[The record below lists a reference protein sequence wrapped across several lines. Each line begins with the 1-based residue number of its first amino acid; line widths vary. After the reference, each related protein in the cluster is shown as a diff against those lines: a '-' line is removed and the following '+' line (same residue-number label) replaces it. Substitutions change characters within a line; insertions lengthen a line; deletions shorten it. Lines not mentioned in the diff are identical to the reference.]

1 MFCQEK
7 LFSRMNDI
15 FAKDTNKTL
24 QKRPVVPRKR
34 PETAA
39 TAKETPSPAIRK
51 RKLKDVTAA
60 VAADQSK
67 AATKVKD
74 ESTATDAGAAAAA
87 APPLVME
94 NNELSQSRVK
104 VEEEEEKEV
113 SNDVVVKL
121 DPPDP
126 ADPLYLADKA
136 AAVISVAGVVELKL
150 EEPATNAKAEELKE
164 DVSELTEASSLVPEP
179 SEPLV
184 TASAGTEAE
193 DSVMDVVSDD
203 DATNV
208 SKVVTTIVPDESVM
222 PSAGPTTGTNVVTD
236 TLERLSAGPSHAP
249 STVHAATVTA
259 DLSLVS
265 SSNPAVTTA
274 QSAEELT
281 AAATA
286 VDQSPLPVVTAVSSE
301 LTKSLRKVRLTKK
314 AAAAAAAAVT
324 PMTTTAVASSPAKLP
339 LKEKWEPRDS
349 SHCESDNQE
358 LQVEVAVEAATAA
371 AAAAV
376 VAAAAVPTLPLLLS
390 NAVDSQGGS
399 SAPVAPTQP
408 VPMAVTVPTSAAVI
422 DPSAVIDANVLQC
435 PTGAVG
441 ASLRFGTEVF
451 DFTDDDDVD
460 IPLSNI
466 DFEALGGVNSSQA
479 VVVGG
484 AVDLPRLTS
493 NNSASSNSSV
503 PLQISIPPPPPSS
516 THEGV
521 GDLLTPRNSS
531 NSMAPSHH
539 HHLLP
544 NYHHHHRSPMKRI
557 FDVSPTILSRV
568 DAIAAVE
575 AVHSVTDG
583 GVVPLPPL
591 HQQHHHPPPFLGG
604 SQQQQTASTGH
615 NRIVSGSGYANY
627 NHMDIMSD
635 DTDTSLG
642 GGGGQNRSGSQ
653 PTETTQQ
660 RIKLGKRRRQ
670 QRRMQESDGD
680 GDTEDDQLEAGGG
693 GGGVGGR
700 LRDASLPGGRP
711 KRTKTVDGPTP
722 PSSAVHHLTT
732 TRPSSAASGTSTT
745 STTGRELEDR
755 RSGEEGR
762 SRLPTV
768 EEDDGKQSPDSQ
780 KSNEDKSR

>member
-1 MFCQEK
+1 
-7 LFSRMNDI
+7 MNDI

-74 ESTATDAGAAAAA
+74 ESTATDAGAAAA

-150 EEPATNAKAEELKE
+150 EEPATNAKAEELKQ

-184 TASAGTEAE
+184 TASAGTEAD

-265 SSNPAVTTA
+265 SSNPVVTTA

-324 PMTTTAVASSPAKLP
+324 PMTTTERQPGAP
-339 LKEKWEPRDS
+339 
-349 SHCESDNQE
+349 
-358 LQVEVAVEAATAA
+358 
-371 AAAAV
+371 
-376 VAAAAVPTLPLLLS
+376 
-390 NAVDSQGGS
+390 GGS
-399 SAPVAPTQP
+399 
-408 VPMAVTVPTSAAVI
+408 
-422 DPSAVIDANVLQC
+422 
-435 PTGAVG
+435 
-441 ASLRFGTEVF
+441 
-451 DFTDDDDVD
+451 
-460 IPLSNI
+460 
-466 DFEALGGVNSSQA
+466 
-479 VVVGG
+479 
-484 AVDLPRLTS
+484 
-493 NNSASSNSSV
+493 
-503 PLQISIPPPPPSS
+503 
-516 THEGV
+516 
-521 GDLLTPRNSS
+521 
-531 NSMAPSHH
+531 
-539 HHLLP
+539 
-544 NYHHHHRSPMKRI
+544 RS
-557 FDVSPTILSRV
+557 
-568 DAIAAVE
+568 
-575 AVHSVTDG
+575 
-583 GVVPLPPL
+583 
-591 HQQHHHPPPFLGG
+591 
-604 SQQQQTASTGH
+604 
-615 NRIVSGSGYANY
+615 
-627 NHMDIMSD
+627 
-635 DTDTSLG
+635 
-642 GGGGQNRSGSQ
+642 
-653 PTETTQQ
+653 
-660 RIKLGKRRRQ
+660 
-670 QRRMQESDGD
+670 
-680 GDTEDDQLEAGGG
+680 
-693 GGGVGGR
+693 
-700 LRDASLPGGRP
+700 
-711 KRTKTVDGPTP
+711 
-722 PSSAVHHLTT
+722 
-732 TRPSSAASGTSTT
+732 
-745 STTGRELEDR
+745 
-755 RSGEEGR
+755 
-762 SRLPTV
+762 
-768 EEDDGKQSPDSQ
+768 
-780 KSNEDKSR
+780 